1 MKTII
6 IALVTLV
13 NVVVFLNR
21 GNATS
26 VPWAGVLD
34 STHPIVV
41 PTGKILLVKNI
52 SASTT
57 GAQLFTIA
65 GSAAGGIGS
74 GTFSTTFYFDVG
86 PLGSTTITPTILQL
100 GPGMTLSVA
109 SGTYPVFGEALDTSD
124 YIALASPLIRGP
136 SSDGTQLAAIIDS
149 RTAAPTTTTA
159 KVSSDLVTWTNGGIT
174 VAKSSSNPRLTKI
187 TTPNDTQQKF
197 LRANTSMSD

>member
-1 MKTII
+1 MKSII
-6 IALVTLV
+6 ITVVTLV
-13 NVVVFLNR
+13 NMVVFSNR

-26 VPWAGVLD
+26 VPWVGVLD

-41 PTGKILLVKNI
+41 PAGKILLVKNI

-86 PLGSTTITPTILQL
+86 PLGSTTITPTTLQL

-109 SGTYPVFGEALDTSD
+109 SGSYPVFGEALDTSD
-124 YIALASPLIRGP
+124 YIALASPLIR
-136 SSDGTQLAAIIDS
+136 SASYDGTQLATTFDS
-149 RTAAPTTTTA
+149 RTTAATTTTA
-159 KVSSDLVTWTNGGIT
+159 KVSSDLATWTNSDIT
-174 VAKSSSNPRLTKI
+174 IAKSLSNPRLTKV
-187 TTPNDTQQKF
+187 TTPNDSQQKF
-197 LRANTSMSD
+197 LRANTTMSD